1 MGDYGKYC
9 ITPVEDMIS
18 IKGIVTIHYFEFASN
33 YVFQGEKHDFWEFL
47 YVDKGEVEITADVK
61 GYKLQKGD
69 IVFHKPNEF
78 HSVWANGR
86 IAPNIIVVSFEC
98 RSPRMDF
105 FENKILALSAQSRN
119 ILAEI
124 LKEGRNTFKNN
135 FSGPYNKLIKRST
148 EKTCSEQLVKI
159 YLELLLLQIMR
170 EDNSVQNK
178 DRLYSAAKE
187 RVEEDTI
194 NNIIDYMENN
204 TCKCLSF
211 NDICSK
217 FYMGKTRLKTMFKA
231 ACGMG
236 VMEYFM
242 DLKIDEAKRLIRE
255 GKKNFT
261 EISQDLSFNSLYYF
275 SRCFKKH
282 TGMTPTEYAAS
293 IKAKAQL

>member
-105 FENKILALSAQSRN
+105 FENKILALSAQCRN

-236 VMEYFM
+236 AMEYFM